1 MQEAADFYD
10 EQSWEAAPHT
20 LHCGTCRRCMEA
32 CPTGAI
38 TEEGFVRARC
48 LRNWMMSGK
57 PIPEDMRAPMKNMLV
72 GCDICQR
79 CCPHNAKL
87 PEQSGEGVSIAELL
101 IHPKE
106 TTAQLIPYIGANL
119 ALPNRVLGQALLC
132 AGNSGDAS
140 LLPLVEALTV
150 HPSPLVQEHARWAK
164 KQMEK
169 HETE

>member
-1 MQEAADFYD
+1 
-10 EQSWEAAPHT
+10 
-20 LHCGTCRRCMEA
+20 
-32 CPTGAI
+32 
-38 TEEGFVRARC
+38 
-48 LRNWMMSGK
+48 
-57 PIPEDMRAPMKNMLV
+57 MKNMLV

-87 PEQSGEGVSIAELL
+87 PEQSGEGISIAELL
-101 IHPKE
+101 THLKE
-106 TTAQLIPYIGANL
+106 MTVQLIPHIGANL

-150 HPSPLVQEHARWAK
+150 HPSPLVQEHAQWAK
-164 KQMEK
+164 KQLKK